1 MQARRG
7 SRPIQVDGHSLVWW
21 VRRRGMRGCECCDE
35 CWVVLGHSSRV
46 GQIVRVY
53 IREAWRDAV
62 TPITPG
68 RVAALARKA
77 LARGWVPGE
86 GTGEVV
92 GLVDEL
98 PPDPAAGQPGSST
111 NG

>member
-1 MQARRG
+1 MLPRRG
-7 SRPIQVDGHSLVWW
+7 GRAIVVDGHQLLWW
-21 VRRRGMRGCECCDE
+21 VRRGGARGCPDCDE
-35 CWVVLGHSSRV
+35 CWVTVASGSRT
-46 GQIVRVY
+46 GAIVRVFM
-53 IREAWRDAV
+53 RNAWGPDV
-62 TPITPG
+62 PITPG

-92 GLVDEL
+92 GIVDEL

>member
-77 LARGWVPGE
+77 IARGWVPGQ
-86 GTGEVV
+86 GSGEFA
-92 GLVDEL
+92 GPVDEL
-98 PPDPAAGQPGSST
+98 PPAHPGSST